1 MSAPSDSAL
10 AAKASAKIAARK
22 RFEEVWPLLVEEL
35 VDYLKSEGM
44 PLEAQEWY
52 RKSLDYNTPGGKLNR
67 GLSVVDTV
75 DILLC
80 TDQGGNRTRELTE
93 PEYLKAAILGWCIEL
108 LQAYFLVADDMMD
121 ASITRRG
128 QPCWY
133 KVEGVGNIAINDA
146 FMLEAAIYYLL
157 KKHFR
162 QEAYY
167 GYLLELFHDVT
178 FQTELGQL
186 IDLITA
192 DEHHVDLTKFSL
204 DKHHLIILY
213 KTAFY
218 SFYLPVA
225 LAMHMAGIT
234 DESLFKQA
242 SAILLPL
249 GEYFQVQDD
258 YLDAYGAPE
267 VIGKIGTDIQDNKCS
282 WPINVVLLHA
292 TPEQRALLDQH
303 YGRKDAKSEAIV
315 KDLYS
320 QPNIDIPG
328 KFAAYETKSY
338 QDITAQIAQ
347 VDESKGLRREVFT
360 SFLNKVYKRTV

>member
-1 MSAPSDSAL
+1 MCCAT
-10 AAKASAKIAARK
+10 
-22 RFEEVWPLLVEEL
+22 LV
-35 VDYLKSEGM
+35 G
-44 PLEAQEWY
+44 
-52 RKSLDYNTPGGKLNR
+52 
-67 GLSVVDTV
+67 
-75 DILLC
+75 
-80 TDQGGNRTRELTE
+80 
-93 PEYLKAAILGWCIEL
+93 
-108 LQAYFLVADDMMD
+108 
-121 ASITRRG
+121 
-128 QPCWY
+128 
-133 KVEGVGNIAINDA
+133 
-146 FMLEAAIYYLL
+146 
-157 KKHFR
+157 FR
-162 QEAYY
+162 
-167 GYLLELFHDVT
+167 
-178 FQTELGQL
+178 
-186 IDLITA
+186 
-192 DEHHVDLTKFSL
+192 
-204 DKHHLIILY
+204 HHLIILY

-360 SFLNKVYKRTV
+360 SFLNKVSGRVVVCRLSRLDVKAHTFGGERTSDTHASPFALCQVYKRTV